1 MIEACDLHK
10 TFGAFQAVR
19 GVTLSVAPGEVVA
32 LLGPNGAGKTTTVR
46 MLGAIL
52 RPTSGYARVNGYDVV
67 EHARQVRHTVG
78 LLTEFPGLY
87 NRMRP
92 AEYLAFFGRL
102 QGMSA
107 VDCERRAELLLRQ
120 FGLWEVREKRLDSF
134 SKGMKQK
141 TALIRAL
148 IHDPPVLYLDEPTTA
163 MDPHSA
169 RVVRDAMLELR
180 AARRTILLTTHN
192 LSEAE
197 ELADRVAIIRG
208 GRIVAEGTIDALTR
222 RFMGD
227 PLWELRLATPAA
239 AQQAAAAVAD
249 LAPVE
254 TVAGSALR
262 FRGRQAEHTNP
273 LIVAR
278 LAALGL
284 PVVSLAEL
292 PRRLEDV
299 YLRIIAGEDVDR
311 GAWRDDQRP
320 ATNDQGPRT
329 SDERRTTSDQRRTTN
344 DQGPVTSDE
353 RRTTNDQGPMTN
365 DERPGTS
372 DQRPTGDD
380 GADAERASLVVGHS
394 PDGVEEVQDG
404 VEEVQR

>member
-1 MIEACDLHK
+1 MIEANDLHK
-10 TFGAFQAVR
+10 TFGSFQAVR
-19 GVTLSVAPGEVVA
+19 GVTLNVAPGEVVA

-52 RPTSGYARVNGYDVV
+52 RPSRGTARIAGYDVV
-67 EHARQVRHTVG
+67 EQAREVRNTVG

-92 AEYLAFFGRL
+92 VEYLAFFGQL
-102 QGMSA
+102 QGMGRA
-107 VDCERRAELLLRQ
+107 ACEQRAELLLKQ
-120 FGLWEVREKRLDSF
+120 FGLWDARDKRLDSY

-192 LSEAE
+192 LTEAE

-208 GRIVAEGTIDALTR
+208 GRIVAEGTIAQLTR
-222 RFMGD
+222 QFMGD
-227 PLWELRLATPAA
+227 PVWEVQLGDPHDAGTAARVLRELTTLEAGIGDTLRYRCP
-239 AQQAAAAVAD
+239 D
-249 LAPVE
+249 PHRLNPVLVE
-254 TVAGSALR
+254 
-262 FRGRQAEHTNP
+262 
-273 LIVAR
+273 R

-284 PVVSLAEL
+284 PLVRLAEV

-299 YLRIIAGEDVDR
+299 YLQIIAGEDVDR
-311 GAWRDDQRP
+311 GEWSHVGGGSGAGMALPLPLP
-320 ATNDQGPRT
+320 AIKD
-329 SDERRTTSDQRRTTN
+329 
-344 DQGPVTSDE
+344 
-353 RRTTNDQGPMTN
+353 
-365 DERPGTS
+365 
-372 DQRPTGDD
+372 
-380 GADAERASLVVGHS
+380 
-394 PDGVEEVQDG
+394 
-404 VEEVQR
+404 

>member
-1 MIEACDLHK
+1 MIEAHDLHK

-19 GVTLSVAPGEVVA
+19 GVTLNVAPGEVVA

-52 RPTSGYARVNGYDVV
+52 RPSSGYARIGGYDVV
-67 EHARQVRHTVG
+67 THAREVRHVVG

-92 AEYLAFFGRL
+92 HEYLAFFGQL
-102 QGMSA
+102 QGMA
-107 VDCERRAELLLRQ
+107 RADCERRAEALLKQ
-120 FGLWEVREKRLDSF
+120 FGLWEAREKRLDSY

-169 RVVRDAMLELR
+169 RVVRDAMMELR

-192 LSEAE
+192 LTEAE

-208 GRIVAEGTIDALTR
+208 GQIVAEGTIAELTR

-227 PLWELRLATPAA
+227 PLWELRLADEAA
-239 AQQAAAAVAD
+239 ASRAVPVVAELASLEETSGDLVRYRSSDAAA
-249 LAPVE
+249 L
-254 TVAGSALR
+254 
-262 FRGRQAEHTNP
+262 NP
-273 LIVAR
+273 RLIGR
-278 LAALGL
+278 LAERGV
-284 PVVSLAEL
+284 PVVGLAEV

-311 GAWRDDQRP
+311 GDWTGDH
-320 ATNDQGPRT
+320 
-329 SDERRTTSDQRRTTN
+329 
-344 DQGPVTSDE
+344 
-353 RRTTNDQGPMTN
+353 PMTN
-365 DERPGTS
+365 ARSVPPEATAVATDESHSALGSSP
-372 DQRPTGDD
+372 
-380 GADAERASLVVGHS
+380 RAA
-394 PDGVEEVQDG
+394 EEV
-404 VEEVQR
+404 RR